1 MRRETL
7 RKEALQRGWVG
18 VGSEGSP
25 GGPRVGEGGMEILLV
40 YGNKAGGGC
49 GEGTLLQADPYL
61 EPQSLSR
68 SS

>member
-1 MRRETL
+1 MR
-7 RKEALQRGWVG
+7 
-18 VGSEGSP
+18 GSP
-25 GGPRVGEGGMEILLV
+25 AGPRVGEGGMEILLV

-61 EPQSLSR
+61 QPQTLGR